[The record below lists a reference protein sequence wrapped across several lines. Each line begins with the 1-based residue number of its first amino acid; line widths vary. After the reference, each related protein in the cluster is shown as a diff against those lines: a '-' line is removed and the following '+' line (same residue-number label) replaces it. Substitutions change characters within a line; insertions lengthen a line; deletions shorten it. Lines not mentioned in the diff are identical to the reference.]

1 MNNCVMD
8 KPVQTVHM
16 FVVTNGLFSLEA
28 GAKVESICQGE
39 MES

>member
-1 MNNCVMD
+1 MMD
-8 KPVQTVHM
+8 TPVHV
-16 FVVTNGLFSLEA
+16 FVVTNGLLNLEA